1 MEYQISVAQHATQ
14 KALVI
19 TQSLAREDI
28 REYLDAAF
36 PELVALLAQRGVKA
50 AGPPFARYRVDADT
64 FHVTAGIP
72 VPNGVEGSGRVRL
85 DELPG
90 GDIASTVHV
99 GSYEELPAA
108 FHAVI
113 EWLPGAGYTITG
125 DPWESYLDQPDVPQ
139 PRTQVNFP
147 VTRRT

>member
-36 PELVALLAQRGVKA
+36 PEVAALLAQRGVTA

-99 GSYEELPAA
+99 GSYEELPP
-108 FHAVI
+108 HSTPSSNGCR
-113 EWLPGAGYTITG
+113 E
-125 DPWESYLDQPDVPQ
+125 PD
-139 PRTQVNFP
+139 TQSP
-147 VTRRT
+147 VTRGRAISTNQMCRSLVLRSTSP

>member
-36 PELVALLAQRGVKA
+36 PEVAALLAQRGVTA

-64 FHVTAGIP
+64 FHVTAESRYP
-72 VPNGVEGSGRVRL
+72 TGSRVL
-85 DELPG
+85 DG
-90 GDIASTVHV
+90 YGWTNC
-99 GSYEELPAA
+99 PAA
-108 FHAVI
+108 ISRQRCMSAPTRNSPPHSTPSSNGCR
-113 EWLPGAGYTITG
+113 E
-125 DPWESYLDQPDVPQ
+125 PD
-139 PRTQVNFP
+139 TQSP
-147 VTRRT
+147 VTRGRAISTNQMCRSLVLRSTSP